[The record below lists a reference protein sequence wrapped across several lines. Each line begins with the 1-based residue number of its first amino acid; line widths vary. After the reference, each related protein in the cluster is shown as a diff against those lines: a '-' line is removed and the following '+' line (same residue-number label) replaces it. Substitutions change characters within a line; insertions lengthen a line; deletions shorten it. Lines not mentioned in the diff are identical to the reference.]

1 MLWFILSLFGALSQS
16 TRDLFSKQF
25 LQNSNEYVVA
35 FSRSFFSSLCLLPL
49 LFFIEM
55 PNLDNIF
62 WLTIL
67 FSASLFSV
75 SSILYMR
82 ALKISPLSLTIPML
96 AFTPLFLL
104 ITSPLI
110 LGEFPSFF
118 GLTGILLIVFGT
130 YVLGIKE
137 ASRSYLAPFRALV
150 KEKGPLI
157 MLFVAIIFSIVSSLI
172 KLGIEHSNPLFF
184 PIIFNVFT
192 SGLLFPA
199 MLTKSKKSIKR
210 ICVNVKVLFAIGLF
224 SALMS
229 ISVQNAM
236 KLAIV
241 PYVISV
247 KRTNIIFSTLYG
259 YFFLKEKCITE
270 RLVGALIMVSGVL
283 LISLF

>member
-118 GLTGILLIVFGT
+118 GLTGILMIVLGT
-130 YVLGIKE
+130 YILGIKE
-137 ASRSYLAPFRALV
+137 ASRSYFAPFRALV

-157 MLFVAIIFSIVSSLI
+157 MFFVAIIFSIVSSLI
-172 KLGIEHSNPLFF
+172 KLGIEHSSPLFF
-184 PIIFNVFT
+184 PIMFNVFT
-192 SGLLFPA
+192 SGLLFPP

-247 KRTNIIFSTLYG
+247 KRTNIIFSMLFG
-259 YFFLKEKCITE
+259 YFFFKEKRIME
-270 RLVGALIMVSGVL
+270 RLIGALVMVLGVL
-283 LISLF
+283 LISLY